1 MIDFE
6 EAKKRFGFVPD
17 SPDMF
22 LKLKGIEYLNF
33 IADIFEFTAVSINQC
48 GKGKCLYIAG
58 SLLMLRQYT
67 QQTFAKE
74 LLKEYLPV
82 FVTETENLP
91 GSVEITRLRS
101 KDGSTLLVGVVNYQD
116 ELPNIPLY
124 NVSIS
129 FDAGFVPVSIK
140 RASDGADCDFSVSG
154 TIVKL
159 TIPRLDDGDIF
170 EIK

>member
-1 MIDFE
+1 
-6 EAKKRFGFVPD
+6 
-17 SPDMF
+17 
-22 LKLKGIEYLNF
+22 
-33 IADIFEFTAVSINQC
+33 
-48 GKGKCLYIAG
+48 
-58 SLLMLRQYT
+58 MLRQYT

-116 ELPNIPLY
+116 ELPNIQLY

-154 TIVKL
+154 TTVKL